1 MEQTPEQQRLVAAL
15 MALARREEGVKEFW
29 HQYIHHLAGLCDA
42 HQALL
47 VAQAAGQWQVL
58 SFWPTFSPALPLN
71 SDLKQLAATA
81 QTKQF
86 ATVQATEKTILALR
100 IDVGSQ
106 ETSPVLLLDLGSSPT
121 ALPATSTL
129 LLAAALPSVFQV
141 TRQYRQARTDIV
153 FFAEMMKLV
162 GAITEDAAFGL
173 AAMRLCNET
182 ATLLQCSQ
190 VSLGWDRG
198 QGMHIKAISHL
209 DEFEHGAGVVRDLEA
224 VMDECADQ
232 DSEILWPMG
241 PSKKQLITRSHESY
255 VSERK
260 IGAILTLPLRRDQQ
274 VVGALCCER
283 LQQPF
288 SEEETWR
295 LRLLLEQ
302 CSRWLSILEERTQWF
317 GGRLWRRMRAW
328 CARQISFDH
337 AGWKLATVAGLLA
350 GGLMFV
356 DLWPHAVQGT
366 FLLKADEAV
375 HISSPIDG
383 YLKSALVEPGD
394 LVNPGD
400 RLIEFDGRELLT
412 EQSATLAR
420 LARYYRESEKAKAG
434 NALAEMRI
442 ALLMAKETEAELE
455 RIAFSLANTRITAP
469 FKGVVAEGDL
479 RARIG
484 APVRKGDLLLK
495 IAAVEQLSVK
505 LSLAENEIVDIATG
519 MEATL
524 TFVGRPDARYQA
536 RLSKIVPSAT
546 VEGARNVFTVYAELQ
561 GQPEA
566 WWRPG
571 MSGMVEISL
580 ARRSLWWLL
589 SHDVL
594 DFMRL
599 KFWI

>member
-1 MEQTPEQQRLVAAL
+1 MEKIPEQQRLVASL
-15 MALARREEGVKEFW
+15 MALARREEGIKDFW
-29 HQYIHHLAGLCDA
+29 QQYMHHVASLCSA
-42 HQALL
+42 QQALL

-58 SFWPTFSPALPLN
+58 SFWPTFLPAIPFN
-71 SDLKQLAATA
+71 STLKQLAATA
-81 QTKQF
+81 QAEEV
-86 ATVQATEKTILALR
+86 ATTQAAEKTVLALR
-100 IDVGSQ
+100 IDVGPQ
-106 ETSPVLLLDLGSSPT
+106 EISPVLLLDLGSTSP
-121 ALPATSTL
+121 LPPATSTL
-129 LLAAALPSVFQV
+129 LLIAAIPSVFQV
-141 TRQYRQARTDIV
+141 TRQYRQARADIV

-198 QGMHIKAISHL
+198 QGMHIQAISHL
-209 DEFEHGAGVVRDLEA
+209 DEFEQSAGVVRDLEA

-241 PSKKQLITRSHESY
+241 AAKTQFITRSHEFY
-255 VSERK
+255 VGERK

-288 SEEETWR
+288 SEEEIWR

-302 CSRWLSILEERTQWF
+302 CSRWLSILEERTLWF
-317 GGRLWRRMRAW
+317 GGRLWRRMHAW
-328 CARQISFDH
+328 CARQISFEH

-350 GGLMFV
+350 GVLLFV

-383 YLKSALVEPGD
+383 YLKTALVEPGD

-420 LARYYRESEKAKAG
+420 LARYYREAEKAKAS

-495 IAAVEQLSVK
+495 IASLEQLSVK
-505 LSLAENEIVDIATG
+505 LTLAENEIVDIATG

-524 TFVGRPDARYQA
+524 TFVGRPDSRYQA
-536 RLSKIVPSAT
+536 RLSKIVPNAT
-546 VEGARNVFTVYAELQ
+546 VEGAHNVFTVYAALQ
-561 GQPEA
+561 GQPEG

-571 MSGMVEISL
+571 MSGMVEIRL
-580 ARRSLWWLL
+580 GRRSLWWLL